1 MKIKGM
7 GDNRGRIEKLRPD
20 RPQAGWMFTALRGS
34 LRRSPTAVARL
45 ARFLLLAYMEEP
57 HQAKDTN
64 PPGTSHVTR

>member
-1 MKIKGM
+1 
-7 GDNRGRIEKLRPD
+7 
-20 RPQAGWMFTALRGS
+20 MFTALRGS
-34 LRRSPTAVARL
+34 LRRSRPAVARL